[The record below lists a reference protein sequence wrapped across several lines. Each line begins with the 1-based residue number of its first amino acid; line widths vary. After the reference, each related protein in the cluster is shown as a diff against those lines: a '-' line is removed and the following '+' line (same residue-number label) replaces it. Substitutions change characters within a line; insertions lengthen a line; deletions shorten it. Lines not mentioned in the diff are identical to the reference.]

1 MTHWWNKHQHNSETS
16 DNTTPEIN
24 LGAAETDP
32 SRLSE
37 TSLAKLLFK
46 EGKASEVQL
55 RDALSKQKASG
66 AFLGEILINDGILDE
81 QSLLNFLAKNCKIP
95 HLSLLD
101 YLIEPTFVSLVSEE
115 LCIKYRLLPIDR
127 LGRNLTVAMVNPLD
141 REALKA
147 VQSACPDLRIKPI
160 LCAYRHFEM
169 VAEKIFSSDQ
179 SKAPASLSMHDL
191 GFSTSYRESAIPQA
205 ELDVSLETSDSAT
218 LRTQSSKIQ
227 EEKAG
232 TTPAT
237 SKQSL
242 ASSDPQEAERESLL
256 DTVFGNRLLD
266 AEHSQEIPD
275 QIYHD
280 DDTQEETLESVMEA
294 TASAMVDSMR
304 ETYEMLTRRMQLF
317 RGLRAEDVARIFSKG
332 MTHEVEEGEV
342 IFNKGDEADGL
353 FIILD
358 GEVTI
363 FDGSHI
369 LAELGRGD
377 TIGEMAMMIRG
388 PRAAGARARIR
399 TSLLKLTLQTII
411 DELPSEV
418 SNRLLLNL
426 VVTLSERLR
435 LANARLLILLRNLSG
450 NRY

>member
-1 MTHWWNKHQHNSETS
+1 MTSWWNKHQNSPDQS
-16 DNTTPEIN
+16 GNTTPELN
-24 LGAAETDP
+24 LDATEPDT

-37 TSLAKLLFK
+37 TTLAKLLFK

-55 RDALSKQKASG
+55 RDALNKQKASG

-115 LCIKYRLLPIDR
+115 LCLQYRLLPIDR

-147 VQSACPDLRIKPI
+147 VQNACPDLRIKPI
-160 LCAYRHFEM
+160 LCAYRHFDL
-169 VAEKIFSSDQ
+169 VAEKLFGSDQ
-179 SKAPASLSMHDL
+179 SKAPASISMQDL
-191 GFSTSYRESAIPQA
+191 GFSSTNKGATVSQSELGASPETPGSPSIQTHDSEFRDENAGAIP
-205 ELDVSLETSDSAT
+205 DS
-218 LRTQSSKIQ
+218 
-227 EEKAG
+227 
-232 TTPAT
+232 
-237 SKQSL
+237 SKQSQTHP
-242 ASSDPQEAERESLL
+242 DPHEAERESLL
-256 DTVFGNRLLD
+256 DTVFGNKLLD
-266 AEHSQEIPD
+266 ADLDKDVPNQLTSDES
-275 QIYHD
+275 
-280 DDTQEETLESVMEA
+280 TQEETLESVMEA
-294 TASAMVDSMR
+294 TAAAMVDSMR

-317 RGLRAEDVARIFSKG
+317 RGLHAEDVARIFSRG
-332 MTHEVEEGEV
+332 MTSEIEEGEV

-353 FIILD
+353 YVILD
-358 GEVTI
+358 GEVTV

-399 TSLLKLTLQTII
+399 TSLLKLTQQTII
-411 DELPSEV
+411 NELPSEV

-426 VVTLSERLR
+426 VITLSERLR

-450 NRY
+450 NR